1 MASRK
6 DDKERLRLE
15 RQQREQASAAG
26 RGRRKRLGYG
36 LGALAAVAAVVL
48 AVVLLGG
55 GGSAAGGGSFP
66 DVAIPA
72 WKTKDLQDAAAAAG
86 CKLAENPGAEGSHTE
101 EPVKYKN
108 NPPDSGDHSATPA
121 FDGATA
127 KALAHEQ
134 IVHSFE
140 HGRVTL
146 WFDADTPPKARG
158 ALKAVF
164 DEDPP
169 AMILTRNER
178 PMSPQVAATAWGQR
192 LTCPVYNDRVPDALR
207 AFRDEYRF
215 NGPEFEPEPMTAG

>member
-6 DDKERLRLE
+6 EEKERLRQE

-55 GGSAAGGGSFP
+55 GGSAGGGGSFP
-66 DVAIPA
+66 DVDVPA
-72 WKTKDLQDAAAAAG
+72 WKTKDLQDAAASAG
-86 CKLAENPGAEGSHTE
+86 CKLAKALDGDDAHTE
-101 EPVKYKN
+101 EPVKYKS
-108 NPPDSGDHSATPA
+108 NPPTSGGMSGTPA

-127 KALAHEQ
+127 KPLQHEQ
-134 IVHSFE
+134 VVHSLE
-140 HGRVTL
+140 HGRIAL

-178 PMSPQVAATAWGQR
+178 AMSPQVAATAWGQR
-192 LTCPVYNDRVPDALR
+192 LTCPTYNDRVPDALR

-215 NGPEFEPEPMTAG
+215 NGPEFEPEPMTAN